1 MKNLIF
7 KWANWI
13 IGCLEG
19 VPVMRIIKYGF
30 HGEDD
35 AQNIFLKSHFEWY
48 F

>member
-1 MKNLIF
+1 MGKLDNRLF
-7 KWANWI
+7 
-13 IGCLEG
+13 GG
-19 VPVMRIIKYGF
+19 STSMRIIKYGF